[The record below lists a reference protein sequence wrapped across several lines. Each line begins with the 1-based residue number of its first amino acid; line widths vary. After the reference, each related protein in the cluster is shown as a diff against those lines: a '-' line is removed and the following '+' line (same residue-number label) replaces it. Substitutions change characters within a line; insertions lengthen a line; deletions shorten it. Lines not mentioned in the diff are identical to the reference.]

1 MADATLQTSLY
12 STHLAMGARTVPFGG
27 WDMPVQYSGI
37 LAEVKAV
44 RTAVGVFDV
53 SHMGRLYLSGPNSTD
68 FLDWVLTG
76 SAQTLAV
83 GRARYCFICN
93 KGGGVIDDTIFY
105 RLEQDRYLLIPNAG
119 NRIAVVE
126 WFRRWITEKFPS
138 GCEVD
143 DRTMDTAL
151 IAVQGPRAAELIDG
165 LCQLRDGSP
174 PSSLRQ
180 FSWGE
185 GRLKGKLERIEFF
198 AGRTGYTGEDGM
210 EIFCPWESG
219 PTIAEQIFKA
229 GAPFGLKLCGLGSR
243 DSLRLEAGYPLYGHE
258 ISESISPL
266 QAGLGWTVKLSKP
279 GDFIGKAALSSEKER
294 GPARRIIHFKL
305 EGRRIARQGAPV
317 FCGERQVGEIVSGTL
332 SPIINHPIGTALIE
346 TSNVDP
352 DALHVDLRGHK
363 VNLDRTK
370 PPLHKP

>member
-1 MADATLQTSLY
+1 MKHTSLY
-12 STHLAMGARTVPFGG
+12 DFQRQHGARFVPFCG
-27 WDMPVQYSGI
+27 WELPVQFTGI
-37 LAEVKAV
+37 LDEHKAV
-44 RTAVGVFDV
+44 RSHAGLFDV
-53 SHMGRLYLSGPNSTD
+53 SHMGEVEVTGTD
-68 FLDWVLTG
+68 SEKFLDAMVANKVEGLPAGKALYTLMCYEDGGVVDDIIIYRLAPERFFLCLNACNTDKDVAWIQEHTG
-76 SAQTLAV
+76 SFDCQIAHVSHEWVQLALQ
-83 GRARYCFICN
+83 GPKAWDIIASL
-93 KGGGVIDDTIFY
+93 GVKTASLSRFDVAETALCGVDTI
-105 RLEQDRYLLIPNAG
+105 LA
-119 NRIAVVE
+119 
-126 WFRRWITEKFPS
+126 
-138 GCEVD
+138 
-143 DRTMDTAL
+143 
-151 IAVQGPRAAELIDG
+151 
-165 LCQLRDGSP
+165 
-174 PSSLRQ
+174 
-180 FSWGE
+180 
-185 GRLKGKLERIEFF
+185 
-198 AGRTGYTGEDGM
+198 RTGYTGEDGM

-229 GAPFGLKLCGLGSR
+229 GAPFGLKLCGLGAR

-279 GDFIGKAALSSEKER
+279 GDFIGKAALSSEKKR